1 MKKIRVAIAGV
12 GSCASPLIQRLEYD
26 KGRNGGAFA
35 GLLHARTDLGGGE
48 LDV

>member
-1 MKKIRVAIAGV
+1 MKKIRVAIGGV

-26 KGRNGGAFA
+26 KEPNGGAFA
-35 GLLHARTDLGGGE
+35 GLSHARTDLGGGE

>member
-1 MKKIRVAIAGV
+1 MKKIRVAIACA
-12 GSCASPLIQRLEYD
+12 GSCASPLVQRLEYD
-26 KGRNGGAFA
+26 KGRNEGAFT

>member
-12 GSCASPLIQRLEYD
+12 GNCASPLFQRLEYD
-26 KGRNGGAFA
+26 KGGNGGAFA
-35 GLLHARTDLGGGE
+35 GLLHTRTDLGGGE

>member
-26 KGRNGGAFA
+26 NGRNGGAFA
-35 GLLHARTDLGGGE
+35 GLLNARIDLGVGE